1 MKKLVATIGI
11 ILFLIIVGFTGC
23 FEDSSKNGKNDESI
37 DSRFIGKWKNQDD
50 ENDIFEFKSNGSIYK
65 EQSGKSIYFSLW
77 KINGDLFCAYEPKY
91 AEECYR
97 FKFSN
102 DNTIITF
109 YNEENNS
116 EETLIKQ

>member
-1 MKKLVATIGI
+1 MKKLITTIGI
-11 ILFLIIVGFTGC
+11 MLFLIIFSFTGC
-23 FEDSSKNGKNDESI
+23 FEEDSEKDDKDRSI
-37 DSRFIGKWKNQDD
+37 DSRFIGKWKNQVD

-77 KINGDLFCAYEPKY
+77 KINGDLFCAYEPDY

-97 FKFSN
+97 FEFSDSN
-102 DNTIITF
+102 KKITF

-116 EETLIKQ
+116 QEILIKQ